1 MLQEGSLWMWR
12 LQPILEMSQLW
23 RLAPVSRHKRARHC
37 HWMYSNPLERFEEST
52 HSLFQVNPSASHVGK
67 SGMGDDSS
75 KVACV
80 PVSSGLVP
88 TQLNTQPLKVSTT
101 PK

>member
-1 MLQEGSLWMWR
+1 MDVEIATNFGDESVVAVGTSFPAQEGTALPLDV
-12 LQPILEMSQLW
+12 LQPLSALGKVLQ
-23 RLAPVSRHKRARHC
+23 
-37 HWMYSNPLERFEEST
+37 
-52 HSLFQVNPSASHVGK
+52 SLFQVNPSASHVGK
-67 SGMGDDSS
+67 SGIGDDSS
-75 KVACV
+75 KVASV